1 MVTISAEY
9 PILRDICADLQHS
22 MWIELHAA
30 SEVARLG
37 TLSDAARSLG
47 VHRATVARH
56 VEALEVRLGAKLFH
70 RHARGYSATELGHEV
85 LRIAS
90 ATTEQMKQLETRA
103 RGLSGNLSGD
113 FVLTSID
120 ALTPRIT
127 PVLRRFA
134 EKYPRIRTRFIASQ
148 SLFRLE
154 YGEAHVAVRL
164 GPKPS
169 DPDNVV
175 RSLGKL
181 SMGLYASQAYCA
193 EMGTPQ
199 APSDFDKH
207 RFVALEGH
215 AERAPFMPWMQKNI
229 PDQNVV
235 FSTPNTQVMGQAV
248 RDGVGIGFLPQAEAE
263 NFYNLTEVMAP
274 QEEWLAPVWICTHV
288 DLHRSAKVQAF
299 LDILYR
305 NPDI

>member
-1 MVTISAEY
+1 
-9 PILRDICADLQHS
+9 

-37 TLSDAARSLG
+37 TLSGAARSLG

-56 VEALEVRLGAKLFH
+56 VEALEARLGAKLFH

-103 RGLSGNLSGD
+103 RGLSGDLSGD

-120 ALTPRIT
+120 ALTPRVM

-134 EKYPRIRTRFIASQ
+134 ATYPRIRTRFIASQ
-148 SLFRLE
+148 SLLKLE

-164 GPKPS
+164 GPKPT

-175 RSLGKL
+175 KPYGKL
-181 SMGLYASQAYCA
+181 LIGLYASEMYRT
-193 EMGTPQ
+193 EMGIPQ
-199 APSDFDKH
+199 SPQEFANH
-207 RFVALEGH
+207 RFVAAEGH
-215 AERAPFMPWMQKNI
+215 AERAPFMSWMQE
-229 PDQNVV
+229 NVPVQSIV
-235 FSTPNTQVMGQAV
+235 FSTHSAQVMGQAI
-248 RDGVGIGFLPQAEAE
+248 RDGVGIGFLPQIEAE
-263 NFYNLTEVMAP
+263 RTPRLTEVMAP
-274 QEEWLAPVWICTHV
+274 QEKWSAPVWICTHV
-288 DLHRSAKVQAF
+288 DLTRSAKVQAF
-299 LDILYR
+299 LELLAQSSR
-305 NPDI
+305 A